1 MTFQDLNLN
10 KPLLNALAEAGFSH
24 PTTIQQRAFAPIMA
38 GRDVLG
44 IAQTGTGKTYAYLLP
59 LIRQWQPAK
68 KRNPQVLILVPTREL
83 VVQVAEEFEKIAKY
97 TSLVAVG
104 VYGGANI
111 KTQMQAILAG
121 TDFVVATPGRL
132 MDLLLNGTIQANYIK
147 KLVID
152 EMDEL
157 LNLGFRT
164 QLRNIF
170 DLLPLKRQNLLFSAT
185 ITDEVEELIKNNF
198 NNPIKIEAAPTGTP
212 LTNITQIGYDVP
224 NFNTKVN
231 FLEYL
236 LATDRDMTKVL
247 VFAGSKKSADEINS
261 RIEDKFSDR
270 LAVIHSNK
278 TQNTRFKT
286 VDDFE
291 SGACSILIATDIIAR
306 GLDVSSVSHV
316 INIDVPALPENYMH
330 RIGRTGRADKKGI
343 SITFISPFDLENKN
357 KVEAL
362 MGQQIPMQ
370 IMPGDVIISDI
381 LTEDEKP
388 VYTMKIVEVRQP
400 KTIAK
405 GPAHHEKK
413 DKNKKVN
420 IKVTRADAM
429 KEKYGKRYEK
439 KHRS

>member
-10 KPLLNALAEAGFSH
+10 KPLLDALAEAGLTH

-38 GRDVLG
+38 GKDVLG

-59 LIRQWQPAK
+59 LMRQWQHAK
-68 KRNPQVLILVPTREL
+68 KRNPQILVLVPTREL
-83 VVQVAEEFEKIAKY
+83 VVQVVDEFEKIAKY
-97 TSLVAVG
+97 TTLVAVG
-104 VYGGANI
+104 AYGGANI
-111 KTQMQAILAG
+111 KTQMTAILAG
-121 TDFVVATPGRL
+121 ADVVVATPGRL
-132 MDLLLNGTIQANYIK
+132 LDLLLNGTIQSNYIK
-147 KLVID
+147 RLVID

-164 QLRNIF
+164 QVRNIF

-185 ITDEVEELIKNNF
+185 ITAEVEELIKNNF

-212 LTNITQIGYDVP
+212 LNNIVQIGYEVP
-224 NFNTKVN
+224 NFNTKIN
-231 FLEYL
+231 FLEHL
-236 LATDRDMTKVL
+236 LATDKSMTKVL
-247 VFAGSKKSADEINS
+247 IFAGSKKLADDIHN
-261 RIEDKFSDR
+261 RIEDQFSER

-278 TQNTRFKT
+278 TQPNRFKT
-286 VDDFE
+286 VNDFE

-316 INIDVPALPENYMH
+316 INIDVPAVPENYMH

-343 SITFISPFDLENKN
+343 AITFITESDVEHKN

-362 MGQQIPMQ
+362 MGQKIPMKK
-370 IMPGDVIISDI
+370 MPEDVKISAF
-381 LTEDEKP
+381 LTEEEKP
-388 VYTMKIVEVRQP
+388 VINMKIIEVRQP
-400 KTIAK
+400 KNVAK